1 MSDGIVFTKETSKLL
16 VNWTGDA
23 IKPHV
28 PFLARGLVKPV
39 LGIVFNLVSK
49 FGDRIIPD
57 RVDVYINEALTKA
70 KAGDFDGAGK
80 TVGIGVEI
88 LVSAKA
94 NAGSAKRKFFINIG
108 ETLMSGIEFAIEA
121 KQAA

>member
-1 MSDGIVFTKETSKLL
+1 MSDGKVFTKDTNKLL

-39 LGIVFNLVSK
+39 LKIVFNLVSK

-57 RVDVYINEALTKA
+57 RVDSYINEAITRANA
-70 KAGDFDGAGK
+70 KDWDGAGES
-80 TVGIGVEI
+80 IGVALET
-88 LVSAKA
+88 LAGAKA
-94 NAGSAKRKFFINIG
+94 DAGTAKRKFFINIG
-108 ETLMSGIEFAIEA
+108 ETLTSGIEFAIEN
-121 KQAA
+121 KKK